1 MHAQV
6 LDDKQT
12 FLYIVLH
19 VYNHYYSH
27 YYSVN
32 FDVLTFTENHIFAHI
47 NRQHSGSKQDTL
59 TQLGLLCSPLYSLQS
74 V

>member
-12 FLYIVLH
+12 LLDIVLH
-19 VYNHYYSH
+19 VYSHYYSH

-32 FDVLTFTENHIFAHI
+32 FDS
-47 NRQHSGSKQDTL
+47 R
-59 TQLGLLCSPLYSLQS
+59 LQKILFLRT
-74 V
+74 

>member
-12 FLYIVLH
+12 LLYIVLH

-32 FDVLTFTENHIFAHI
+32 FDGRLQKIIFLP
-47 NRQHSGSKQDTL
+47 T
-59 TQLGLLCSPLYSLQS
+59 
-74 V
+74 